1 MILTLKHIKTILI
14 TFFIF
19 ASIALSQNVEQVG
32 KDSTA
37 IDTLKKTIR
46 LVKKPI
52 GKDFWLCFEKNYQET
67 DHSSSDKLWLELFI
81 TGDYDSKVHIDIKNL
96 HFQKDLVVP
105 GGTVVS
111 VNISPDAELKKSDL
125 VSKHSIHITSD
136 NPVSIY
142 ALNRRFQTTDTY
154 LGLPVNVLGK
164 EYRTMCYSES
174 GGLVSE
180 FAIIATEDNTKISIV
195 PSVNTLKYPAGIEF
209 SKTMNKGDVYQLF
222 AKFEAFSQCDLTGSF
237 IKANKKIA
245 VFSGHQCAYVPHNV
259 KACNHL
265 VEQLPP
271 VSSWG
276 RHFYLGKFQTRVRYT
291 YRVLANKPNTK
302 VFINNKLAKTLDA
315 GEFFERQA
323 DDNVQLTATK
333 PILVAQYSHGFG
345 DGDNVGDPMMIL
357 ISPTQQFLN
366 KYRFA
371 TPVNGS
377 WHHYINVVVPTNSI
391 NSLRLDDNP
400 LSNKQFHQ
408 IGLSRYSIGY
418 IKVPYGTHTIYGDD
432 AFGMYSYG
440 FGFKSA
446 LKNDAYD
453 AYGTMGG
460 QSFIE
465 YEVEKDT
472 LPPTIELVLKKD
484 STKLIIRD
492 DRIYDSGISEIRVID
507 DYGIETEI
515 SKIYKGMPQGY
526 IKLSPWKIGV
536 SGRIIVEL
544 IDMVA
549 NKSVYTLCY
558 NIDKDL
564 GDYSY
569 FLSEGIGENCKVD
582 PGFQLGVFGNFTAN
596 LNFANFSTTDGLST
610 PGTFKESFGFG
621 GFAGILISRNLAV
634 NQIVS
639 ARIILENI
647 PGTLSA
653 PDSTTSFA
661 RDGITKELKI
671 VQKETT
677 LKLNNSYL
685 NFSFAYEWYL
695 RNQVYF
701 IGGLNLNLKMS
712 SSITAKRQ
720 ILIPED
726 FQYLNSGREID
737 FAEAPK
743 ELKSLNT
750 IRLGIFGGVGFNYN
764 INYRYS
770 VFGEFILRQYL
781 NNIVDDADWSLTQPA
796 IHLGLRYRI

>member
-1 MILTLKHIKTILI
+1 MISKTQNIIILV
-14 TFFIF
+14 FIF
-19 ASIALSQNVEQVG
+19 SLYGSIALSQSVQQVG
-32 KDSTA
+32 QDSTVV
-37 IDTLKKTIR
+37 DTLQKSIR

-52 GKDFWLCFEKNYQET
+52 GRDFWLCFEKNYQET
-67 DHSSSDKLWLELFI
+67 DHSASDKLWLELFI
-81 TGDYDSKVHIDIKNL
+81 TGDYDTKVHIEIKNL
-96 HFQKDLVVP
+96 HFQQDVTVP
-105 GGTVVS
+105 GGTVVN
-111 VNISPDAELKKSDL
+111 VNISPDAELKTSDL

-164 EYRTMCYSES
+164 EYRAMCYSES

-195 PSVNTLKYPAGIEF
+195 PSANTLRYPRGIEF

-222 AKFEAFSQCDLTGSF
+222 AKFEAFSNCDLTGTF

-271 VSSWG
+271 ISSWG
-276 RHFYLGKFQTRVRYT
+276 RHFYLGKFHSRVRYT
-291 YRVLANKPNTK
+291 YRVLANKPDTK
-302 VFINNKLAKTLDA
+302 VFVNNKLVQTLDG
-315 GEFFERQA
+315 GEFFESQSN
-323 DDNVQLTATK
+323 DNIQLTATK

-377 WHHYINVVVPTNSI
+377 WNHYINVIVPSGSI
-391 NSLRLDDNP
+391 NSLRLDGNP
-400 LSNKQFHQ
+400 LSNKQFNQ

-418 IKVPYGTHTIYGDD
+418 IKIPYGTHTIYGDD

-440 FGFKSA
+440 FGYKGA

-465 YEVEKDT
+465 YEIEKDT
-472 LPPTIELVLKKD
+472 LSPTIDLILNSD

-507 DYGIETEI
+507 DFGIETEI
-515 SKIYKGMPQGY
+515 SNIDKGMPQGY
-526 IKLSPWKIGV
+526 IKLSPWKADV

-549 NKSVYTLCY
+549 NKSIYTVCY

-564 GDYSY
+564 GKYSY
-569 FLSEGIGENCKVD
+569 HLSEGIAETCKVD
-582 PGFQLGVFGNFTAN
+582 PGFQIGAFANFIAN
-596 LNFANFSTTDGLST
+596 MNFANFSTSDGLST

-621 GFAGILISRNLAV
+621 GYAGVLISRNLAV
-634 NQIVS
+634 NTIVS
-639 ARIILENI
+639 ARLIYENI

-661 RDGITKELKI
+661 RDEETKELKI

-685 NFSFAYEWYL
+685 NFSFAYEYYF

-701 IGGLNLNLKMS
+701 VGGLNFNLKMS
-712 SSITAKRQ
+712 SSIIAKRQ
-720 ILIPED
+720 ILIPVD
-726 FQYLNSGREID
+726 FQFVGSDRSQDYD
-737 FAEAPK
+737 KAPK

-750 IRLGIFGGVGFNYN
+750 LRFGIFGGIGFNYN
-764 INYRYS
+764 ISYRYS
-770 VFGEFILRQYL
+770 VFGELILRQYL
-781 NNIVDDADWSLTQPA
+781 NNVVNDADWSLTQPA

>member
-1 MILTLKHIKTILI
+1 MISKTRNIIILI
-14 TFFIF
+14 FAFFLF
-19 ASIALSQNVEQVG
+19 VFTALSQNIEQAG
-32 KDSTA
+32 RDSTA

-52 GKDFWLCFEKNYQET
+52 GKEFWLCFEKNYQET
-67 DHSSSDKLWLELFI
+67 DHSVSDKLWLELFI
-81 TGDYDSKVHIDIKNL
+81 TGDYDTKVHIEIKNL
-96 HFQKDLVVP
+96 HFQKDVEVP
-105 GGTVVS
+105 GKTVVN
-111 VNISPDAELKKSDL
+111 VQISPDAELKRSDL
-125 VSKHSIHITSD
+125 VSKHAIHITAD

-164 EYRTMCYSES
+164 EYRTICYSES

-180 FAIIATEDNTKISIV
+180 FAIIATEDHTKISIV
-195 PSVNTLKYPAGIEF
+195 PSANTKNYPRGIEF
-209 SKTMNKGDVYQLF
+209 SKTMNKGEVYQLF
-222 AKFEAFSQCDLTGSF
+222 AKFEAFSNCDLTGTL

-245 VFSGHQCAYVPHNV
+245 VFSGHQCAYVPHSV

-271 VSSWG
+271 ISSWG
-276 RHFYLGKFQTRVRYT
+276 RHFYLGKFHSRVRYT
-291 YRVLANKPNTK
+291 YRVLANKPDTK
-302 VFINNKLAKTLDA
+302 VFVNNKLIKTLDG
-315 GEFFERQA
+315 GEFLERQA
-323 DDNVQLTATK
+323 SDNIQLTATK

-377 WHHYINVVVPTNSI
+377 WNHYINVVVPTVSI
-391 NSLRLDDNP
+391 NSLRLDGKP
-400 LSNKQFHQ
+400 LSDRQFHQ

-418 IKVPYGTHTIYGDD
+418 IKIPFGTHTIYGDD

-440 FGFKSA
+440 FGFKGA
-446 LKNDAYD
+446 IKNDAYD

-465 YEVEKDT
+465 YETEKDT
-472 LPPTIELVLKKD
+472 LPPTIELALKED

-507 DYGIETEI
+507 DYGIEAEI

-526 IKLSPWKIGV
+526 IKLAPWKKGV
-536 SGRIIVEL
+536 PGRIIVEL

-564 GDYSY
+564 GRYTY
-569 FLSEGIGENCKVD
+569 YLSEGIGENCKVD
-582 PGFQLGVFGNFTAN
+582 PGFQIGVFGNFTAN
-596 LNFANFSTTDGLST
+596 LNFADFSSTDGLSS

-621 GFAGILISRNLAV
+621 GFAGLLISRNLAV

-653 PDSTTSFA
+653 PDSSTSFA
-661 RDGITKELKI
+661 RDANTKELKI

-677 LKLNNSYL
+677 LKLDNSYL

-695 RNQVYF
+695 RNQFYF
-701 IGGLNLNLKMS
+701 LGGLNLNLKMS
-712 SSITAKRQ
+712 SAIKVKRQ

-726 FQYLNSGREID
+726 FQFLNSGRTQD
-737 FAEAPK
+737 YADAPK

-750 IRLGIFGGVGFNYN
+750 LRFGIFGGIGFNYN

-770 VFGEFILRQYL
+770 IFGEFILRQYL
-781 NNIVDDADWSLTQPA
+781 NDVVDDANWSLTQPA